1 MIICTGKIAFIDYE
15 LFGLDGQK
23 LHCEEL
29 FPYIHGKTE
38 LLSGMKKALQN
49 KSAGDY
55 IDVKITAKDAF
66 GELLPSE
73 PIIISKDNFGPS
85 FNRLKIGMALTSQ
98 ADGTQV
104 YVSKL
109 TSDQAQLSANHPLAG
124 RDIRFKAHIKLI
136 RAASDDEIA
145 LGYPLSLNGFNTS
158 SSTCS
163 CC

>member
-1 MIICTGKIAFIDYE
+1 MNISEGNIAFIDYE
-15 LFGLDGQK
+15 LLDLDNQI
-23 LHCEEL
+23 LFSEEM
-29 FPYIHGKTE
+29 FPYLFGSTE
-38 LLSGMKKALQN
+38 MLSGMKKALQN

-73 PIIISKDNFGPS
+73 PIIISKDIFGPS
-85 FNRLKIGMALTSQ
+85 FSRLKIGMALTSQ

-109 TSDQAQLSANHPLAG
+109 TSEQAQLSANHPLAG
-124 RDIRFKAHIKLI
+124 HDIRFKAHIKLI